1 MKGKTKIQTILGA
14 GGGAG
19 TEITRELSYYT
30 KDIRIVSRNPKK
42 VNETDQLMK
51 ADLTDSAQLD
61 KAVAGSE
68 IVYVTIAFPYS
79 IKVWR
84 ELWPKFMRNLI
95 ETCSKHKSKI
105 VFVDNVYMYDPKY
118 LSDMTEE
125 TPINPISEKGKVRAE
140 VAKMLMD
147 AVEKNKIE
155 AIIARAPDF
164 YGPGLTNTM
173 IYQSVYSNLLKN
185 KSPQW
190 LGKLDVIHNFI
201 YSKDIGKA
209 VALLGNTPDA
219 YNQVWHLPT
228 TNQKLTNC
236 QWIEL
241 MMNAMNKQKK
251 IQTMPDW
258 MISALGIFVPI
269 LKELQDVGYQFKQD
283 YFFNS
288 SKFNKRFNFTPISPE
303 DGIREMVSSK

>member
-1 MKGKTKIQTILGA
+1 MQAILGA

-19 TEITRELSYYT
+19 TEITRELSKYT
-30 KDIRIVSRNPKK
+30 KDIRVVSRNPKK

-51 ADLTDSAQLD
+51 ADLTDPAQLD
-61 KAVAGSE
+61 KAVEGSE

-84 ELWPKFMRNLI
+84 ELWPKFMRNVI

-125 TPINPISEKGKVRAE
+125 TPINPVSEKGKVRAE
-140 VAKMLMD
+140 VTKMLMD
-147 AVEKNKIE
+147 AVEKNKVE
-155 AIIARAPDF
+155 AIIVRAPDF
-164 YGPGLTNTM
+164 YGPGVIGSML
-173 IYQSVYSNLLKN
+173 YQTVYLKLLKDKN
-185 KSPQW
+185 PQW
-190 LGKLDVIHNFI
+190 LGKLDVIHSFI

-209 VALLGNTPDA
+209 AALLGNTPDA

-228 TNQKLTNC
+228 TDQKLTNR

-251 IQTMPDW
+251 IQTMPEW
-258 MISALGIFVPI
+258 MIRALGIFVPI

-288 SKFNKRFNFTPISPE
+288 SKFNERFNYTPISPE
-303 DGIREMVSSK
+303 DGIREMVK

>member
-1 MKGKTKIQTILGA
+1 MQTILGA

-19 TEITRELSYYT
+19 TEITKQLFNYT
-30 KDIRIVSRNPKK
+30 KDIRLVSRNPKK

-51 ADLTDSAQLD
+51 ADLTDPAQLD
-61 KAVAGSE
+61 KAVEGSE
-68 IVYVTIAFPYS
+68 IVYVTIAFPYNA
-79 IKVWR
+79 KVWR
-84 ELWPKFMRNLI
+84 QLWPTFMKSLI
-95 ETCSKHKSKI
+95 EVCSKHKTKI
-105 VFVDNVYMYDPKY
+105 VFVDNVYLYDPKY

-125 TPINPISEKGKVRAE
+125 TPINPVSEKGKVRAE
-140 VAKMLMD
+140 VAKMLMN

-164 YGPGLTNTM
+164 YGPGIIGSML
-173 IYQSVYSNLLKN
+173 YQTVYQKLIKDKN
-185 KSPQW
+185 PQW

-201 YSKDIGKA
+201 YSKDIGKS
-209 VALLGNTPDA
+209 VALLGNTRDA
-219 YNQVWHLPT
+219 FNQVWHLPT
-228 TNQKLTNC
+228 TDKKLSNR

-241 MMNAMNKQKK
+241 MIKAMNKQKK

-258 MISALGIFVPI
+258 LINILGIFIPI

-288 SKFNKRFNFTPISPE
+288 NKFNKRFNYTPTSPE
-303 DGIREMVSSK
+303 DGIREMVS

>member
-1 MKGKTKIQTILGA
+1 MQAILGA

-19 TEITRELSYYT
+19 TEITRELSNYT
-30 KDIRIVSRNPKK
+30 KDIRVVSRNPKK

-51 ADLTDSAQLD
+51 ADLTDPKQLD
-61 KAVAGSE
+61 EAVKGSE

-84 ELWPKFMRNLI
+84 ELWPKFMKNLI
-95 ETCSKHKSKI
+95 DTCTKYKTKI
-105 VFVDNVYMYDPKY
+105 VFVDNMYMYDPRY

-140 VAKMLMD
+140 VARMLMN
-147 AVEKNKIE
+147 AVEKNKVE

-164 YGPGLTNTM
+164 YGPNIIGSFL
-173 IYQSVYSNLLKN
+173 YQSVYLNLKKD

-190 LGKLDVIHNFI
+190 IGKLDVIHSYIF
-201 YSKDIGKA
+201 SKDIGKS
-209 VALLGNTPDA
+209 VALLGNTPDT

-228 TNQKLTNC
+228 TDKKLTNR

-251 IQTMPDW
+251 IQTLPDW
-258 MISALGIFVPI
+258 MVSLLGVFIPI
-269 LKELQDVGYQFKQD
+269 LKELQDVGYQLKQD

-288 SKFNKRFNFTPISPE
+288 SKFNKRFNYSPISPE
-303 DGIREMVSSK
+303 DGIRKMVR

>member
-1 MKGKTKIQTILGA
+1 MQTVLGSSGVIGKELAKALSQYTDKIRL
-14 GGGAG
+14 
-19 TEITRELSYYT
+19 
-30 KDIRIVSRNPKK
+30 VSRNPKK

-51 ADLTDSAQLD
+51 ADLTDPAQLD
-61 KAVAGSE
+61 KAVDGSE
-68 IVYVTIAFPYS
+68 IVYVMIGFPYNT
-79 IKVWR
+79 KVWR
-84 ELWPKFMRNLI
+84 ELWPKFMKNLI
-95 ETCSKHKSKI
+95 QSCSKYKPKI
-105 VFVDNVYMYDPKY
+105 FFFDNVYMYDPKY

-140 VAKMLMD
+140 VARMLMD
-147 AVEKNKIE
+147 AVEKNKVE

-164 YGPGLTNTM
+164 YGPGVIGSML
-173 IYQSVYSNLLKN
+173 YQSVYLNLVKD

-209 VALLGNTPDA
+209 VALLGNTPDTF
-219 YNQVWHLPT
+219 NQVWHLPT
-228 TNQKLTNC
+228 TDRKLTNR

-258 MISALGIFVPI
+258 MISLVGIFMPI

-303 DGIREMVSSK
+303 EGVKKMVQN

>member
-1 MKGKTKIQTILGA
+1 MQAILGA

-19 TEITRELSYYT
+19 TEITRELSNYT
-30 KDIRIVSRNPKK
+30 KDIRVVSRNPKK

-51 ADLTDSAQLD
+51 ADLTDPKQLD
-61 KAVAGSE
+61 EAVKGSE

-84 ELWPKFMRNLI
+84 ELWPKFMKNLI
-95 ETCSKHKSKI
+95 DTCTKYKTKI
-105 VFVDNVYMYDPKY
+105 VFVDNMYMYDPRY

-140 VAKMLMD
+140 IANMLMN
-147 AVEKNKIE
+147 AVEKNKAE

-164 YGPGLTNTM
+164 YGPNIIGSFL
-173 IYQSVYSNLLKN
+173 YQSVYLNLKKN

-190 LGKLDVIHNFI
+190 IGKLDVIHSYIF
-201 YSKDIGKA
+201 SKDIGKS
-209 VALLGNTPDA
+209 VALLGNTPDT

-228 TNQKLTNC
+228 TDKKLTNR

-251 IQTMPDW
+251 IQTLPDW
-258 MISALGIFVPI
+258 MVSLLGVFIPI
-269 LKELQDVGYQFKQD
+269 LKELQDVGYQLKQD

-288 SKFNKRFNFTPISPE
+288 SKFNKRFNYSPNSPE
-303 DGIREMVSSK
+303 DGIRKMVR

>member
-1 MKGKTKIQTILGA
+1 MQTILGA

-19 TEITRELSYYT
+19 TEITRELSNYT
-30 KDIRIVSRNPKK
+30 KDIRVVSRNPKK

-51 ADLTDSAQLD
+51 ADLTDLTQLD
-61 KAVAGSE
+61 KAIEGSE

-79 IKVWR
+79 IKIWR
-84 ELWPKFMRNLI
+84 ELWPKFMHNLI

-125 TPINPISEKGKVRAE
+125 TPINPTSEKGKVRAE
-140 VAKMLMD
+140 VAKMLID
-147 AVEKNKIE
+147 AVGKNKVE

-164 YGPGLTNTM
+164 YGPGVIGSML
-173 IYQSVYSNLLKN
+173 YQTVYLKLINN
-185 KSPQW
+185 KNPQW
-190 LGKLDVIHNFI
+190 LGKLDVIHSFI

-209 VALLGNTPDA
+209 VALLSNTPDA
-219 YNQVWHLPT
+219 FNQVWHLPT
-228 TNQKLTNC
+228 TNNKLTNR

-241 MMNAMNKQKK
+241 MMTAMNRQKN
-251 IQTMPDW
+251 IQTMPEW
-258 MISALGIFVPI
+258 LINISGIFVPI

-288 SKFNKRFNFTPISPE
+288 DKFNKRFNFTPISPE
-303 DGIREMVSSK
+303 DGINGMVLS

>member
-1 MKGKTKIQTILGA
+1 MQTILGA

-19 TEITRELSYYT
+19 TEITRELSNYT
-30 KDIRIVSRNPKK
+30 KDIRVVSRNPKK

-51 ADLTDSAQLD
+51 ADLTDPAQLD
-61 KAVAGSE
+61 KAVEGSE

-125 TPINPISEKGKVRAE
+125 TPTNPISEKGKVRAE
-140 VAKMLMD
+140 VARMLMD
-147 AVEKNKIE
+147 AVEKNKVE

-164 YGPGLTNTM
+164 YGPRVIGSML
-173 IYQSVYSNLLKN
+173 YQTVYLKLLKDKN
-185 KSPQW
+185 PQW

-201 YSKDIGKA
+201 YNKDIGKA

-228 TNQKLTNC
+228 TDQKLTNR

-251 IQTMPDW
+251 IQTMPEW

-303 DGIREMVSSK
+303 DGIREMVR

>member
-1 MKGKTKIQTILGA
+1 MQAILGA

-19 TEITRELSYYT
+19 TEITRELSNYT
-30 KDIRIVSRNPKK
+30 KNIRVVSRNPKK

-51 ADLTDSAQLD
+51 ADLTDPKQLD
-61 KAVAGSE
+61 EAVKGSE

-84 ELWPKFMRNLI
+84 ELWPKFMKNLI
-95 ETCSKHKSKI
+95 DTCTKYKTKI
-105 VFVDNVYMYDPKY
+105 VFVDNMYMYDPKY

-125 TPINPISEKGKVRAE
+125 TPINPASEKGKVRAE
-140 VAKMLMD
+140 IANMLMN
-147 AVEKNKIE
+147 AVEKNKVE

-164 YGPGLTNTM
+164 YGPNIIGSFL
-173 IYQSVYSNLLKN
+173 YQSVYLNLKKD

-190 LGKLDVIHNFI
+190 IGKLDVIHSYIF
-201 YSKDIGKA
+201 SKDIGKS
-209 VALLGNTPDA
+209 VALLGNTPDT

-228 TNQKLTNC
+228 TDKKLTNR

-251 IQTMPDW
+251 IQTLPDL
-258 MISALGIFVPI
+258 MVSLLGVFIPI
-269 LKELQDVGYQFKQD
+269 LKELQDVGYQLKQD

-288 SKFNKRFNFTPISPE
+288 SKFNKRFNYS
-303 DGIREMVSSK
+303 

>member
-1 MKGKTKIQTILGA
+1 MQTILGA

-19 TEITRELSYYT
+19 TEITRELSNYT
-30 KDIRIVSRNPKK
+30 KDIRVVSRNPKK
-42 VNETDQLMK
+42 VNETDQLLK
-51 ADLTDSAQLD
+51 ADLTDPKQLD
-61 KAVAGSE
+61 KAVEGSE

-95 ETCSKHKSKI
+95 ETCSNHKSKI
-105 VFVDNVYMYDPKY
+105 VFVDNMYMYDPMY

-125 TPINPISEKGKVRAE
+125 TPINPVSKKGKVRAE
-140 VAKMLMD
+140 VAGMLMD
-147 AVEKNKIE
+147 AVEKNKVE

-164 YGPGLTNTM
+164 YGPGVIGSML
-173 IYQSVYSNLLKN
+173 YQTVYLKLLKDKN
-185 KSPQW
+185 PQW
-190 LGKLDVIHNFI
+190 LGKPDVIHSFI
-201 YSKDIGKA
+201 YSRDIGKS
-209 VALLGNTPDA
+209 VTLLGNTKDA

-228 TNQKLTNC
+228 TDQKLTNR

-241 MMNAMNKQKK
+241 MLNAMNKQRK

-258 MISALGIFVPI
+258 MINVLGIFVPI
-269 LKELQDVGYQFKQD
+269 MKELQDVGYQFKQD

-288 SKFNKRFNFTPISPE
+288 NKFNKRFNFTPITPE
-303 DGIREMVSSK
+303 EGIRETVDFKG

>member
-1 MKGKTKIQTILGA
+1 MQTILGA

-19 TEITRELSYYT
+19 TEITRELSNYT
-30 KDIRIVSRNPKK
+30 KDIRVVSRNPKK
-42 VNETDQLMK
+42 VNDTDQLMK
-51 ADLTDSAQLD
+51 ADLTDPKQLD
-61 KAVAGSE
+61 DAVKGSE
-68 IVYVTIAFPYS
+68 IVYVTIAFPYN

-84 ELWPKFMRNLI
+84 ELWPKFMKNLI
-95 ETCSKHKSKI
+95 ETCSKYKAKI

-140 VAKMLMD
+140 IATMLID
-147 AVEKNKIE
+147 AVEKNKVE
-155 AIIARAPDF
+155 ALIARAPDF
-164 YGPGLTNTM
+164 YGPGLANTM
-173 IYQSVYSNLLKN
+173 LYQSVYSNLLKDKN
-185 KSPQW
+185 PQW
-190 LGKLDVIHNFI
+190 LGKLDVIHNYI

-209 VALLGNTPDA
+209 VPLLGNTPDA

-228 TNQKLTNC
+228 TDKKLTNR

-241 MMNAMNKQKK
+241 IMNAMNKHKK

-258 MISALGIFVPI
+258 MISLVGIFMPI
-269 LKELQDVGYQFKQD
+269 LRELKDVGYQFKQD

-288 SKFNKRFNFTPISPE
+288 SKFNKRFNYTPISPE
-303 DGIREMVSSK
+303 DGIREMVA

>member
-1 MKGKTKIQTILGA
+1 MQTILGA

-19 TEITRELSYYT
+19 TEITRELSNYT
-30 KDIRIVSRNPKK
+30 KEIRVVSRNPKK
-42 VNETDQLMK
+42 VNDTDQLMK
-51 ADLTDSAQLD
+51 ADLTDPKQLD
-61 KAVAGSE
+61 EAVKGSE
-68 IVYVTIAFPYS
+68 IAYVTIAFPYN

-84 ELWPKFMRNLI
+84 ELWPKFMKNLI
-95 ETCSKHKSKI
+95 DTCTKYKTKI

-118 LSDMTEE
+118 LNNMTEE
-125 TPINPISEKGKVRAE
+125 TPINPISQKGKVRAE
-140 VAKMLMD
+140 VARMLMD
-147 AVEKNKIE
+147 AVEKNKVE

-164 YGPGLTNTM
+164 YGLGVVGSML
-173 IYQSVYSNLLKN
+173 YQSVYLNLLKD

-209 VALLGNTPDA
+209 VALLGNTKDA

-228 TNQKLTNC
+228 TDKKLTNQ

-258 MISALGIFVPI
+258 MISLVGLFMPI

-303 DGIREMVSSK
+303 DGIREMVRL

>member
-1 MKGKTKIQTILGA
+1 MQTILGA

-19 TEITRELSYYT
+19 TEITRALSNYT
-30 KDIRIVSRNPKK
+30 KDIRVVSRNPKK

-51 ADLTDSAQLD
+51 ADLTDPAQLD
-61 KAVAGSE
+61 KAVEGSE

-95 ETCSKHKSKI
+95 ESCSKHKSKI
-105 VFVDNVYMYDPKY
+105 IFVDNVYMYDPKY
-118 LSDMTEE
+118 LSEMTEE

-147 AVEKNKIE
+147 AVEKNKVE

-164 YGPGLTNTM
+164 YGPGVIGSML
-173 IYQSVYSNLLKN
+173 YQTVYLKLINN
-185 KSPQW
+185 KNPQW

-228 TNQKLTNC
+228 TDQKLTNR

-241 MMNAMNKQKK
+241 MMKAMNKQKK
-251 IQTMPDW
+251 IQTMPEW

-288 SKFNKRFNFTPISPE
+288 RKFIKRFNYTPASPE
-303 DGIREMVSSK
+303 DGVREMVNL

>member
-1 MKGKTKIQTILGA
+1 MQTILGA

-19 TEITRELSYYT
+19 TEITRELSNYT
-30 KDIRIVSRNPKK
+30 KEIRVVSRNPKK
-42 VNETDQLMK
+42 VNDIDQLFK
-51 ADLTDSAQLD
+51 ADLTDPKQLD
-61 KAVAGSE
+61 EAVKGSDV
-68 IVYVTIAFPYS
+68 VYVTIAFQYN

-84 ELWPKFMRNLI
+84 ELWPKFMKNLI
-95 ETCSKHKSKI
+95 EACSKHKTKI

-118 LSDMTEE
+118 LSNMTEE
-125 TPINPISEKGKVRAE
+125 TPINPVAEKGKVRAE
-140 VAKMLMD
+140 VAGMLID
-147 AVEKNKIE
+147 AVEKNKVE

-164 YGPGLTNTM
+164 YGPGVTGSML
-173 IYQSVYSNLLKN
+173 YQSVYLNLLKN
-185 KSPQW
+185 KNPQW
-190 LGKLDVIHNFI
+190 LGKLDVTHSFI

-209 VALLGNTPDA
+209 VTLLGNTPGA
-219 YNQVWHLPT
+219 FNQIWHLPT
-228 TNQKLTNC
+228 TDEKLTNR

-258 MISALGIFVPI
+258 MITLVGIFMPI

-288 SKFNKRFNFTPISPE
+288 DKFNKRFNFTPTSPE
-303 DGIREMVSSK
+303 MGIKGTTNFM

>member
-1 MKGKTKIQTILGA
+1 MQTILGA

-19 TEITRELSYYT
+19 TEITRELSNYT
-30 KDIRIVSRNPKK
+30 KDIRVVSRNPKK
-42 VNETDQLMK
+42 VNETDQIMK
-51 ADLTDSAQLD
+51 ADLTDPQQLNE
-61 KAVAGSE
+61 AVKGSDV
-68 IVYVTIAFPYS
+68 VYVTIAFPYN

-95 ETCSKHKSKI
+95 DSCSKYKTKI

-125 TPINPISEKGKVRAE
+125 TPMNPVSEKGKVRAE
-140 VAKMLMD
+140 VARLLMG
-147 AVEKNKIE
+147 AVEKNKVE

-164 YGPGLTNTM
+164 YGPGVTGSML
-173 IYQSVYSNLLKN
+173 YQSVYLNLLKN
-185 KSPQW
+185 KNPQW
-190 LGKLDVIHNFI
+190 LGELDVIHSFI
-201 YSKDIGKA
+201 YSKDIGSA
-209 VALLGNTPDA
+209 VALLGNTTDA
-219 YNQVWHLPT
+219 FNQVWHLPT
-228 TNQKLTNC
+228 TDQKLINR

-241 MMNAMNKQKK
+241 MMNAMNKRKK

-258 MISALGIFVPI
+258 MISLVGLFMPI

-288 SKFNKRFNFTPISPE
+288 SKFNKRFNFIPISPE
-303 DGIREMVSSK
+303 EGIREMVA

>member
-1 MKGKTKIQTILGA
+1 MQTILGA

-19 TEITRELSYYT
+19 TEITRELSNYT
-30 KDIRIVSRNPKK
+30 KDIRVVSRNPKK

-51 ADLTDSAQLD
+51 ADLTDLTQLD
-61 KAVAGSE
+61 KAIEGSE

-79 IKVWR
+79 IKIWR
-84 ELWPKFMRNLI
+84 ELWPKFMHNLI

-125 TPINPISEKGKVRAE
+125 TPINPTSEKGKVRAE
-140 VAKMLMD
+140 VAKMLID
-147 AVEKNKIE
+147 AVGKNKVE

-164 YGPGLTNTM
+164 YGPGVIGSML
-173 IYQSVYSNLLKN
+173 YQTVYLKLINN
-185 KSPQW
+185 KNPQW
-190 LGKLDVIHNFI
+190 LGKLDVIHSFI

-209 VALLGNTPDA
+209 VALLSNTPDA
-219 YNQVWHLPT
+219 FNQVWHLPT
-228 TNQKLTNC
+228 TNNKLTNR

-241 MMNAMNKQKK
+241 MMTAMNRQKN
-251 IQTMPDW
+251 IQTMPEW
-258 MISALGIFVPI
+258 LINISGIFVPI

-288 SKFNKRFNFTPISPE
+288 DKFNKRFNFTPISPE
-303 DGIREMVSSK
+303 DGIEKMVK

>member
-1 MKGKTKIQTILGA
+1 MQTILGA

-30 KDIRIVSRNPKK
+30 KDIRVVSRNPKK

-51 ADLTDSAQLD
+51 ADLTDPAQLD
-61 KAVAGSE
+61 KAVEGSE

-118 LSDMTEE
+118 LSEMTEE

-147 AVEKNKIE
+147 AVEKSKVE

-164 YGPGLTNTM
+164 YGPGVIGSML
-173 IYQSVYSNLLKN
+173 YQTVYLKLINN
-185 KSPQW
+185 KNPQW
-190 LGKLDVIHNFI
+190 LGKLDVIHSFI

-209 VALLGNTPDA
+209 IALLGNTPDA
-219 YNQVWHLPT
+219 YNHVWHLPT
-228 TNQKLTNC
+228 TDQKLTNR

-241 MMNAMNKQKK
+241 MMNAMSKQKR
-251 IQTMPDW
+251 IQTMPEW
-258 MISALGIFVPI
+258 MISALGIFIPI

-288 SKFNKRFNFTPISPE
+288 SKFNKRFNFAPISPE
-303 DGIREMVSSK
+303 DGIKGMVLS

>member
-1 MKGKTKIQTILGA
+1 MQTILGA

-19 TEITRELSYYT
+19 TEITRELSNYT
-30 KDIRIVSRNPKK
+30 KDIRVVSRNPKK
-42 VNETDQLMK
+42 VNETDQLIK
-51 ADLTDSAQLD
+51 ADLTDPAQLD
-61 KAVAGSE
+61 KAVEGSE

-95 ETCSKHKSKI
+95 ETCSKYKSRI
-105 VFVDNVYMYDPKY
+105 VFIDNVYMYDPKF

-125 TPINPISEKGKVRAE
+125 TPINPISEKGKVRTE
-140 VAKMLMD
+140 VARMIID
-147 AVEKNKIE
+147 AVEKNKVE

-164 YGPGLTNTM
+164 YGPGLKNTM
-173 IYQSVYSNLLKN
+173 FYQSVYSNLVKDKN
-185 KSPQW
+185 PQW
-190 LGKLDVIHNFI
+190 LGKLDAFHNYI
-201 YSKDIGKA
+201 YSKDLGRS
-209 VALLGNTPDA
+209 VAMLGNTSDA

-228 TNQKLTNC
+228 TNQKLTNR

-241 MMNAMNKQKK
+241 MMSAMKKQKK

-258 MISALGIFVPI
+258 MINMLGIFVPI
-269 LKELQDVGYQFKQD
+269 LKELQDVGYQFNND

-288 SKFNKRFNFTPISPE
+288 SKFNKRFNFTPTSPE
-303 DGIREMVSSK
+303 EGIKEMVG

>member
-1 MKGKTKIQTILGA
+1 MQTILGA

-19 TEITRELSYYT
+19 TEITRELSNFT
-30 KDIRIVSRNPKK
+30 KDIRVVSRNPKK
-42 VNETDQLMK
+42 VNESDQLMK
-51 ADLTDSAQLD
+51 ADLTDPAQLD
-61 KAVAGSE
+61 KAVEGSE
-68 IVYVTIAFPYS
+68 IVYVTIAFPYN
-79 IKVWR
+79 IKIWR
-84 ELWPKFMRNLI
+84 KLWPKFMRNLI
-95 ETCSKHKSKI
+95 ESCSKHKSKI

-118 LSDMTEE
+118 LSNMTEE

-140 VAKMLMD
+140 VARMLMD
-147 AVEKNKIE
+147 AVEKNKVE

-164 YGPGLTNTM
+164 YGPGVIGSML
-173 IYQSVYSNLLKN
+173 YQSVYLNLVKD

-209 VALLGNTPDA
+209 VAILGNTPDA

-228 TNQKLTNC
+228 TDRKLTNR

-241 MMNAMNKQKK
+241 MMNAMNKQMK
-251 IQTMPDW
+251 IQTMPNW
-258 MISALGIFVPI
+258 MINLVGIFMPI
-269 LKELQDVGYQFKQD
+269 LKELQDVGYQFKND

-303 DGIREMVSSK
+303 EGVKGMVR